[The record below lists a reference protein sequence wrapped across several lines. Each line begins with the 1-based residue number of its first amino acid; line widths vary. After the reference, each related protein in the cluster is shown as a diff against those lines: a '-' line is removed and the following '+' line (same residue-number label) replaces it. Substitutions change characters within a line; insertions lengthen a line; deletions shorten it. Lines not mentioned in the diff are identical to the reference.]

1 MNNLYRTPYIFLVC
15 VFQWQTDFGLQM
27 IWDENSSD
35 TKQLREGYND
45 DDEED
50 EEGTPT
56 AICAEEN
63 SDNYD

>member
-1 MNNLYRTPYIFLVC
+1 
-15 VFQWQTDFGLQM
+15 M